1 MEQILKFIDEHQKEY
16 IDRLRENVE
25 IASVSGKRFFYFS
38 DYNDDFEFPIQGT
51 LQIRD
56 SEMKDKVI
64 WDKVT
69 FQKPLISIKI
79 WG

>member
-25 IASVSGKRFFYFS
+25 IASVSGKTLR
-38 DYNDDFEFPIQGT
+38 DY
-51 LQIRD
+51 
-56 SEMKDKVI
+56 EMKDKVI

-69 FQKPLISIKI
+69 FLKPLISIKI
-79 WG
+79 